1 MLKSD
6 KNLYLKFRDD
16 KITLDQ
22 WIARNFEKNE
32 DFKFI
37 VLDDLID
44 KLHPS
49 IIQSLQ
55 KDY

>member
-49 IIQSLQ
+49 IIQSL
-55 KDY
+55 